1 MLFKESYARGACSA
15 LGQLGLVKFASEEIA
30 AQAADAVSDNL
41 PVEPVE
47 PVAPEATAA
56 LAADLIEL
64 SNQLEGTAA
73 QAAETAETAA
83 AVSGEKMA
91 NRVQALRAKMSAMG
105 STNDP
110 ADPEQKNTQENAAQV
125 TGEGQMDNAE
135 RPALFANVGV
145 EGVGTQEASGEGAIG
160 SEHERADQDSKAV
173 DVPNSATDAIKG
185 ASLGALIR
193 KIAMKGS
200 TLNPADASQR
210 NTPAQAASVTGEAE
224 RENAERPPGFA
235 NKGETGVGQSDMAAK
250 IRASSIGTEE
260 AHAAGNPVK
269 QDGSNTAIQQ
279 IAKSAEHVEYL
290 KSFEDVANKFASIM
304 PASASDEEKV
314 GAIQFMM
321 GQGPDER
328 VKIANLI
335 KSAGEIPAALKE
347 YQEKKK
353 GNGKDDDKK
362 NGDKKDKKDKKDEKD
377 EKDEKGDDK
386 EEMSEDKEAA
396 LRDVLVGLRK
406 LASA

>member
-1 MLFKESYARGACSA
+1 MLFKESYARGVCSA
-15 LGQLGLVKFASEEIA
+15 LGQLGLVKFANEEIA

-47 PVAPEATAA
+47 PVAPEATAE

-64 SNQLEGTAA
+64 SNQLEGTAV

-91 NRVQALRAKMSAMG
+91 NRVQALRHKLSGMG

-110 ADPEQKNTQENAAQV
+110 ADPSQKNTQQNAAGV

-135 RPALFANVGV
+135 RPPLFANVGV
-145 EGVGTQEASGEGAIG
+145 DGVGTQEASGEGAIG

-173 DVPNSATDAIKG
+173 DVANSATDAIKG

-200 TLNPADASQR
+200 VLDPADASQR

-224 RENAERPPGFA
+224 RDNMERPPLFA
-235 NKGETGVGQSDMAAK
+235 NKGEKGVGQSDMAAK
-250 IRASSIGTEE
+250 IRASSVGTEE
-260 AHAAGNPVK
+260 AHAAGNPLK

-290 KSFEDVANKFASIM
+290 KNFEDVANKFASVM
-304 PASASDEEKV
+304 PVAASDEEKV
-314 GAIQFMM
+314 SAIQFMM

-335 KSAGEIPAALKE
+335 KAAGEIPAALKE

-353 GNGKDDDKK
+353 KGNGKDDDKK
-362 NGDKKDKKDKKDEKD
+362 NGDDKKDGDKKD
-377 EKDEKGDDK
+377 DDK

-396 LRDVLVGLRK
+396 IRDVLSGLRK